1 MSSKITAA
9 AETKINSNA
18 ERGGVGVG
26 GGHGFGGGGGGP
38 RGGRVYGGAVGA
50 YPFIYGVPPWWW
62 YL

>member
-18 ERGGVGVG
+18 ERGGVG
-26 GGHGFGGGGGGP
+26 GGGGRGFG
-38 RGGRVYGGAVGA
+38 GGRVYGGAVGA